1 MKLPFPFPFG
11 KKEKK
16 EYFLSLLLREEK
28 ATAVIFEELSGKIR
42 IVGEHEE
49 SFSDFIDEISF
60 EELLEV
66 LDKTISTAESSL
78 PNNVETQKTIFGL
91 KETWIENSKIKKEY
105 LLKLKKISEALG
117 LIPIGFLVTHEA
129 IAHLLQEEEGAPVSA
144 ILVEIG
150 KKNIAVSL
158 LRAGRITETKR
169 AEIEESIP
177 KTTDKILHHFV
188 NYEILPSRIII
199 FNDKGQEKLSHEFIS
214 FTWSKSLPFLH
225 IPQIT
230 ALPEGFDA
238 KAMLSGAATQMGFEI
253 LKEETQATR
262 ETEDAKVTE
271 EKQESKETDITQ
283 ETEMALETEETKD
296 KDLFSGDFGFFKEKD
311 VASLKPKQIEI
322 EKKLETVEDEVYPEK
337 KFVQEEKIKQTSS
350 KIDSLFSSSG
360 KKAVGYLKTFSAFIK
375 AIPLPLFGN
384 RKIVLIIPGI
394 IFLLIVILLSYIFLL
409 RSVIFL
415 NIKPKI
421 IDQKQ
426 NITFSLDSKTDASKN
441 IISSEVISVSEEG
454 SLSTPA
460 TGKKEIGEKA
470 KGTITIYNSS
480 LSEGKTFPKGTT
492 VTSPNNLDFIL
503 DNSVTLASASGDAS
517 DITSSTAKIAITAK
531 DIGKEY
537 NLPSGTK
544 FTIGSLPAST
554 IIGKNDSA
562 FSGGSKKEV
571 TVVSKEDINKL
582 LEELPKNLEPKAKEE
597 IEKNIS
603 AEKSLLPIFVKTS
616 FDKKNLD
623 KDVGEETKTVNLT
636 AKISYQGITYKKS
649 DLEQFANAV
658 LSKKYSQELTVS
670 DNTVKTEVLDIKQE
684 NEKEVTA
691 TLVLKASLMP
701 KVDIQKLTADLS
713 GKKFDDAQKILSK
726 LPQVESVE
734 INLRPNLSFLP
745 KLLPR
750 LGKNISIVVKTNE

>member
-78 PNNVETQKTIFGL
+78 PNNIETQKTIFGL

-169 AEIEESIP
+169 AEIEESVP

-199 FNDKGQEKLSHEFIS
+199 FNDKGHERLSREFIS

-253 LKEETQATR
+253 LKEETQTTR
-262 ETEDAKVTE
+262 ETEDAKETNVTQKTE
-271 EKQESKETDITQ
+271 ETQ
-283 ETEMALETEETKD
+283 TAPETEEIEETKNVEEA
-296 KDLFSGDFGFFKEKD
+296 LSGDFGFFKEKD
-311 VASLKPKQIEI
+311 VANLEPKQIEI

-337 KFVQEEKIKQTSS
+337 EFIQEEKIKQTPF
-350 KIDSLFSSSG
+350 KINSLFSSSG
-360 KKAVGYLKTFSAFIK
+360 KKAVGYLKTFSALIK

-384 RKIVLIIPGI
+384 KKIVLIIPGI
-394 IFLLIVILLSYIFLL
+394 IFLLIIILLSYIFLL
-409 RSVIFL
+409 RSTISL

-426 NITFSLDSKTDASKN
+426 NITFSLDSKTDAAKN

-470 KGTITIYNSS
+470 KGTITIYNSN
-480 LSEGKTFPKGTT
+480 LSEGKTFSKGTT

-517 DITSSTAKIAITAK
+517 DITSSTAKVTIAAK

-562 FSGGSKKEV
+562 FSGGSKKEI
-571 TVVSKEDINKL
+571 TVVSKDDVNKL

-603 AEKSLLPIFVKTS
+603 AEKSLLPIFIKTT

-623 KDVGEETKTVNLT
+623 KDVSEEAKTVNLT

-658 LSKKYSQELTVS
+658 LSKKYSQELTIS
-670 DNTVKTEVLDIKQE
+670 DNTIKTEVLDIKQE

-701 KVDIQKLTADLS
+701 KVDIQKLTTDLS
-713 GKKFDDAQKILSK
+713 GKKFEDAQKILSK